1 MVGTTCDCVFG
12 LLFISDLLFEILDGV
27 ELLVIDSGCFD
38 ALIDALLRLTAGLY
52 AHSLKIQMQV
62 KRVNLLK
69 IIRLCCF
76 SFFLVLFTK

>member
-27 ELLVIDSGCFD
+27 ELLVIDSGGFD

-52 AHSLKIQMQV
+52 AQLKNTNAGKKSKPIEDN
-62 KRVNLLK
+62 KTLL
-69 IIRLCCF
+69 
-76 SFFLVLFTK
+76 LFIFPRFVY